1 MGRAD
6 ANFNFASVGIAG
18 ALPWGIL
25 LALGRAPICRLCVSY
40 RSFLSSSGAATAD
53 YRIVYVFGHAAFVY
67 GRSTSIDKL
76 IRALVGV
83 ILFQSA
89 MLRKS
94 CEADYRHCLK
104 GSMKRRVAGVGLLEN
119 SGAGYSA
126 TGVKLVIPGLVNTI
140 IALFKDTSW

>member
-6 ANFNFASVGIAG
+6 ANFIIASVGIAG

-25 LALGRAPICRLCVSY
+25 LALGAAPICRLCVSY
-40 RSFLSSSGAATAD
+40 RSFLSSSGGRTAD
-53 YRIVYVFGHAAFVY
+53 YRIVYVFGHAAVVY
-67 GRSTSIDKL
+67 GEGTSIDKL

-83 ILFQSA
+83 ILFQSH

-104 GSMKRRVAGVGLLEN
+104 GSMSGRVAGVGLLEN

-126 TGVKLVIPGLVNTI
+126 TALKLVIPGLVNTI
-140 IALFKDTSW
+140 IALFKDTAW